1 MSRPDLRLVTRPL
14 SRPVSSQ
21 VETKSHVTGSDPEA
35 LWDIFVAAQERS
47 KATLALSDG
56 IAAGKA
62 YAAFVTA
69 FTRPATK
76 GAA

>member
-1 MSRPDLRLVTRPL
+1 MQPDLRLVHD
-14 SRPVSSQ
+14 SGAKS
-21 VETKSHVTGSDPEA
+21 ETCFASAPRRLPQPDLEA
-35 LWDIFVAAQERS
+35 LWRAFVEAQERS

-62 YAAFVTA
+62 YAAFLTA

-76 GAA
+76 RAA